1 MLFTYKAKDSKGLTV
16 EGTIEAMSQD
26 AALKL
31 LSEKKMIVLSLEDL
45 DEKPF
50 WKKEINI
57 PFLNRVGP
65 RDLVFLSR
73 QISVMVTAGLPLVES
88 LDVLKDQTDNAYLK
102 KIIENI
108 SKDVQGGLRF
118 SSSLAKYPKIF
129 DDFFINMVRAG
140 ETAGNL
146 DEVLRYL
153 ADEQEKNFDL
163 MNKIKGAM
171 VYPIFV
177 IATVI
182 GVMVLMMVF
191 VIPQLTE
198 ILAQS
203 SVELP
208 LPTKILIAVSNFL
221 KAFYIYIILFLIA
234 LAIGA
239 RFLLKTREGQ
249 LFWGRVVIRL
259 PVFGALF
266 QKLYL
271 VRFARSLS
279 TLLIGGIP
287 LTSALRIVSDV
298 VGNVVY
304 KNIILQSINDV
315 EGGHSVSEAFLDNS
329 AVPVMLPRLMI
340 VGEQTGK
347 LDEVL
352 EKVSAFYAREIENML
367 GKLVT
372 LLEPIIIIFLGLVVA
387 GMAASILL
395 PMYQLSS
402 AF

>member
-1 MLFTYKAKDSKGLTV
+1 MLFTYKAKDSKGLTI

-31 LSEKKMIVLSLEDL
+31 LADKKMIVLALEDL
-45 DEKPF
+45 EEVPF
-50 WKKEINI
+50 WKKSIDI

-88 LDVLKDQTDNAYLK
+88 LSVLKEQTDNNRLK

-171 VYPIFV
+171 VYPMFV

-191 VIPQLTE
+191 VIPQLTQ

-208 LPTKILIAVSNFL
+208 LPTKILIAVSDFF
-221 KAFYIYIILFLIA
+221 KSFYVYIIGVLIL
-234 LAIGA
+234 LAIAA
-239 RFLLKTREGQ
+239 RFLFKTREGQ
-249 LFWGRVVIRL
+249 LFWGRVIIRL
-259 PVFGALF
+259 PVFGPLF
-266 QKLYL
+266 QKFYL

-287 LTSALRIVSDV
+287 LTSSLRIVSDV

-304 KNIILQSINDV
+304 KNIILESINDV
-315 EGGHSVSEAFLDNS
+315 EGGHSVSKAFLDNS

-352 EKVSAFYAREIENML
+352 EKVSDFYGREIENLL

-372 LLEPIIIIFLGLVVA
+372 LLEPMIIIFLGLMVA

>member
-1 MLFTYKAKDSKGLTV
+1 MLFFYRAKNQTGETV
-16 EGTIEAMSQD
+16 EGTIDAMSQN

-31 LSEKKMIVLSLEDL
+31 LTSQKMIILSLKDAGKL
-45 DEKPF
+45 PF
-50 WKKEINI
+50 WRRRINI
-57 PFLNRVGP
+57 NFLNRTSL

-73 QISVMVTAGLPLVES
+73 QISVMVAAGLPLVES
-88 LDVLKDQTDNAYLK
+88 LNVLKKQTDNDYLSGVV
-102 KIIENI
+102 ENI

-118 SSSLAKYPKIF
+118 SSALAKYPKIF

-146 DEVLRYL
+146 DEVLQYL

-191 VIPQLTE
+191 VIPQLTG
-198 ILAQS
+198 ILIQS

-208 LPTKILIAVSNFL
+208 LPTKILISVSNFTKDSYWL
-221 KAFYIYIILFLIA
+221 IIVVLIILGVA
-234 LAIGA
+234 LRI
-239 RFLLKTREGQ
+239 LLKTKKGK
-249 LFWGRVVIRL
+249 LFLGRVILKL
-259 PVFGALF
+259 PVFGQLF
-266 QKLYL
+266 QKFYL

-279 TLLIGGIP
+279 TLLVGGIP
-287 LTSALRIVSDV
+287 LTGALRIVSDV
-298 VGNVVY
+298 VGNIVY
-304 KNIILQSINDV
+304 KNIILQSIVDV
-315 EGGHSVSEAFLDNS
+315 EGGHSMSDAFLNHS
-329 AVPVMLPRLMI
+329 SVPVMLPRLMTI
-340 VGEQTGK
+340 GEQTGK
-347 LDEVL
+347 LDEIL
-352 EKVSAFYAREIENML
+352 EKIANFYAREVEGL
-367 GKLVT
+367 LSKLVT
-372 LLEPIIIIFLGLVVA
+372 LLEPIIIIFLGVVVA

>member
-1 MLFTYKAKDSKGLTV
+1 MLFSYKAKDERGATV

-26 AALKL
+26 AAMKL
-31 LSEKKMIVLSLEDL
+31 LVDQKMIILSLEDSG
-45 DEKPF
+45 KMPF
-50 WKKEINI
+50 WRRQINI
-57 PFLNRVGP
+57 PFLSRASL

-73 QISVMVTAGLPLVES
+73 QLSVMVAAGLPLVES
-88 LDVLKDQTDNAYLK
+88 LNVLKDQTENTYLK
-102 KIIENI
+102 EVVEKI

-146 DEVLRYL
+146 DEVLQYL

-163 MNKIKGAM
+163 MSKIKGAM

-191 VIPQLTE
+191 VIPQLTG
-198 ILAQS
+198 ILVQS

-208 LPTKILIAVSNFL
+208 LPTKILIGVSNFSKNYYWL
-221 KAFYIYIILFLIA
+221 IIVVLVA
-234 LAIGA
+234 LGVTIQAM
-239 RFLLKTREGQ
+239 LKTREGK
-249 LFWGRVVIRL
+249 LLWGRIILKL
-259 PVFGALF
+259 PVFGQLF
-266 QKLYL
+266 RKFYL
-271 VRFARSLS
+271 VRFSRSLS
-279 TLLIGGIP
+279 TLLVGGIP

-304 KNIILQSINDV
+304 RNIILQSIIDV
-315 EGGHSVSEAFLDNS
+315 EGGHSMSNAFLGHS
-329 AVPVMLPRLMI
+329 SVPAMLPRLMVI
-340 VGEQTGK
+340 GEQTGK
-347 LDEVL
+347 LDEIL
-352 EKVSAFYAREIENML
+352 EKIANFYSREVEGL
-367 GKLVT
+367 LSKLVT
-372 LLEPIIIIFLGLVVA
+372 LLEPMIIIFLGVVVA

-402 AF
+402 SF

>member
-1 MLFTYKAKDSKGLTV
+1 MLFSYRAKNQMMETV

-31 LSEKKMIVLSLEDL
+31 LTDQKMIILSLEDAS
-45 DEKPF
+45 KTPF
-50 WKKEINI
+50 WRRQINI
-57 PFLNRVGP
+57 PFLNRVGL

-73 QISVMVTAGLPLVES
+73 QLSVMVAAGLPLVES
-88 LDVLKDQTDNAYLK
+88 LNVLKEQTENAYLRK
-102 KIIENI
+102 VVEDI
-108 SKDVQGGLRF
+108 SKNVQGGLRF
-118 SSSLAKYPKIF
+118 SSALAKYPKIF

-146 DEVLRYL
+146 DEVLQYL
-153 ADEQEKNFDL
+153 ANEQEKNFDL

-182 GVMVLMMVF
+182 GVMVLMMTF
-191 VIPQLTE
+191 VIPQLTS
-198 ILAQS
+198 ILIQS

-208 LPTKILIAVSNFL
+208 LPTKILISVSNFSKNSYWL
-221 KAFYIYIILFLIA
+221 IIIV
-234 LAIGA
+234 LAVLGIVL
-239 RFLLKTREGQ
+239 RVLLKTRQGK
-249 LFWGRVVIRL
+249 LFLGRVILKL
-259 PVFGALF
+259 PVFGQLF
-266 QKLYL
+266 QKFYL

-279 TLLIGGIP
+279 TLLVGGIP

-298 VGNVVY
+298 VDNIVY
-304 KNIILQSINDV
+304 KNIILQSIVDV
-315 EGGHSVSEAFLDNS
+315 EGGHSISNAFLNHS
-329 AVPVMLPRLMI
+329 SVPAMLPRLMTI
-340 VGEQTGK
+340 GEQTGK
-347 LDEVL
+347 LDEIL
-352 EKVSAFYAREIENML
+352 EKIANFYSREVEGL
-367 GKLVT
+367 LSKLVT
-372 LLEPIIIIFLGLVVA
+372 LLEPIIIIFLGIVVA

>member
-1 MLFTYKAKDSKGLTV
+1 MLFSYKAKDSKGLTL

-31 LSEKKMIVLSLEDL
+31 LADKKMIVLALEDL
-45 DEKPF
+45 EEVPF
-50 WKKEINI
+50 WKKSIDI

-73 QISVMVTAGLPLVES
+73 QLSVMVTAGLPLVES
-88 LDVLKDQTDNAYLK
+88 LDVLKDQTDNSRLK

-171 VYPIFV
+171 VYPMFV

-182 GVMVLMMVF
+182 GVMILMMVF
-191 VIPQLTE
+191 VIPQLTQ

-208 LPTKILIAVSNFL
+208 LPTKILIAVSDFF
-221 KAFYIYIILFLIA
+221 KSFYVYIIVVLII
-234 LAIGA
+234 LAIIA
-239 RFLLKTREGQ
+239 RFLFKTREGQ
-249 LFWGRVVIRL
+249 LFWGRVIIRL
-259 PVFGALF
+259 PVFGPLF
-266 QKLYL
+266 QKFYL

-287 LTSALRIVSDV
+287 LTSSLRIVSDV

-304 KNIILQSINDV
+304 KNIILESINDV
-315 EGGHSVSEAFLDNS
+315 EGGHSVSKAFLNNS

-352 EKVSAFYAREIENML
+352 EKVSDFYGREIENLL

-372 LLEPIIIIFLGLVVA
+372 LLEPMIIIFLGLMVA